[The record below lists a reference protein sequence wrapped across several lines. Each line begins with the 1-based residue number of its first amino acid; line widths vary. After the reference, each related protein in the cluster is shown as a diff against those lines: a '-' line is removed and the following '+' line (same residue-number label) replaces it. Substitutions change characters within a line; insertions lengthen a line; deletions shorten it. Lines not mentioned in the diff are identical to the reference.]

1 MAARQATYGDYII
14 TKEDSGKIVVTKGGE
29 VCSNSKQALREI
41 STQVGFSVDESWN
54 TQQLGAK
61 LIVWLQNESQSPAPA
76 KEAPISAAPV
86 EEKKEL
92 PNIKASAA
100 DIAGARVRVY
110 GKAQNR
116 TGLGI
121 MHAYMVMYPQAK
133 LEDIQKA
140 FPKSLNP
147 DSGVKEN
154 FVYAED
160 KGTTT
165 DWNGFFKK
173 EEELLSMGDKKK
185 VSVVSMWTKPSF
197 ERLVAWA
204 KQYGIVVADFEAAKG
219 GGEKGGF
226 RLEYLNGYIPP
237 KPKKGI
243 PVWVWI
249 LIALLLAALVGV
261 VLLSSKTKN
270 AETVVI
276 EKTVVVHDT
285 LYVQQI
291 AQIEDNFNA
300 AKFEQG
306 KSELS
311 VEAQFILHDLAKVL
325 AQNPDLK
332 LRLEGHTSAE
342 GDAALNQRLSEARA
356 QAAVTF
362 LVDHEGINASRLE
375 AVGFGSSKLKDP
387 ENPMSDVNRRTE
399 FEIIK

>member
-1 MAARQATYGDYII
+1 MAAKQATYGDYVI
-14 TKEDSGKIVVTKGGE
+14 TKEDNGKIVVTKGGE
-29 VCSNSKQALREI
+29 VCPNSKQALREI
-41 STQVGFSVDESWN
+41 SAQIGYTVDDSWT
-54 TQQLGAK
+54 TQQFGAK
-61 LIVWLQNESQSPAPA
+61 LIAQLQGEIQSPAPV
-76 KEAPISAAPV
+76 KEVSTTPA
-86 EEKKEL
+86 EEKKDL
-92 PNIKASAA
+92 PNVKASAA

-116 TGLGI
+116 TALGI
-121 MHAYMVMYPQAK
+121 MHAYMVMYPQSK

-140 FPKSLNP
+140 FPDTLNP
-147 DSGVKEN
+147 DSGVKKN
-154 FVYAED
+154 FIYAEE
-160 KGTTT
+160 KGTTA

-173 EEELLSMGDKKK
+173 EEELLTMGDGRK
-185 VSVVSMWTKPSF
+185 VAVVSMWTKPSF

-204 KQYGIVVADFEAAKG
+204 KQYGIIVAEFEAVNK

-249 LIALLLAALVGV
+249 LIALLLAALAGV
-261 VLLSSKTKN
+261 AFLSMHKGAK
-270 AETVVI
+270 TVVI

-291 AQIEDNFNA
+291 AQIEENFNA
-300 AKFEQG
+300 AKFKQG

-332 LRLEGHTSAE
+332 LRVEGHTSAE
-342 GDAALNQRLSEARA
+342 GDATVNQKLSEARA

-362 LVDHEGINASRLE
+362 LVDHEGIDASRLE
-375 AVGFGSSKLKDP
+375 AVGFGSSKLKDA
-387 ENPMSDVNRRTE
+387 ENPMSEVNRRTE
-399 FEIIK
+399 FKIIK

>member
-1 MAARQATYGDYII
+1 MAAKQATYGDYVI
-14 TKEDSGKIVVTKGGE
+14 TKEDNGKIVVTKGGE
-29 VCSNSKQALREI
+29 VCPNSTRAMREI
-41 STQVGFSVDESWN
+41 SAQIGYTVDDSWN
-54 TQQLGAK
+54 TQQFGAK
-61 LIVWLQNESQSPAPA
+61 LIAQLQGEIQSPAPV
-76 KEAPISAAPV
+76 KETKVHTAPA
-86 EEKKEL
+86 EEKKDL
-92 PNIKASAA
+92 PNVKASAA

-116 TGLGI
+116 TALGI
-121 MHAYMVMYPQAK
+121 MHAYMVMYPQSK

-140 FPKSLNP
+140 FPDTLNP
-147 DSGVKEN
+147 DSGVKKN
-154 FVYAED
+154 FIYAEE

-173 EEELLSMGDKKK
+173 EEELLTMGDGRK
-185 VSVVSMWTKPSF
+185 VAVVSMWTKPSF

-204 KQYGIVVADFEAAKG
+204 KQYGIIVAEFEAVNK

-237 KPKKGI
+237 KPRKGI

-249 LIALLLAALVGV
+249 LIALLIAALAGV
-261 VLLSSKTKN
+261 AFMSKHKK
-270 AETVVI
+270 AEPVVI

-291 AQIEDNFNA
+291 AQIEENFNA
-300 AKFEQG
+300 AKFKQG

-332 LRLEGHTSAE
+332 LRVEGHTSAE
-342 GDAALNQRLSEARA
+342 GDAMVNQKLSEARA
-356 QAAVTF
+356 QAAITF
-362 LVDHEGINASRLE
+362 LIEHEGIDASRLE
-375 AVGFGSSKLKDP
+375 AVGFGSSKLKDA
-387 ENPMSDVNRRTE
+387 ENPMSEVNRRTE
-399 FEIIK
+399 FKIIK